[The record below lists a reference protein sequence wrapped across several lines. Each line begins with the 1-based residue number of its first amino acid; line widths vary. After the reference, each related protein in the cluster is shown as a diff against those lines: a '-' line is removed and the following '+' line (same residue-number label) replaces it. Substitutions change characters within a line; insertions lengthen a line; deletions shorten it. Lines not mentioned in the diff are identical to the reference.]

1 LKFEWT
7 IKTRENDAS
16 FENPYPKR
24 EWECRDQ
31 ISELVKDIRFCSDK
45 VISVSANDLVISI
58 EIKGMNKDELN
69 EFLIKC
75 IQPYYANGYLKGE
88 TLKNI

>member
-1 LKFEWT
+1 MFELT

-16 FENPYPKR
+16 FENKYPR
-24 EWECRDQ
+24 RLSECLDQ
-31 ISELVKDIRFCSDK
+31 VSELIKDIQAHPK
-45 VISVSANDLVISI
+45 VVSASVNCLVISI
-58 EIKGMNKDELN
+58 ETNELNQDELN